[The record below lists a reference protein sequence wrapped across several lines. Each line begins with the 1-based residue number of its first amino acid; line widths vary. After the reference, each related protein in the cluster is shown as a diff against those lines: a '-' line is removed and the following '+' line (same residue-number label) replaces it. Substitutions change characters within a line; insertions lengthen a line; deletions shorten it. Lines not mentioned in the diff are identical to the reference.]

1 MRHENISNLKLH
13 LDTAELLLK
22 GVRESLNE
30 KGTQYVSVV
39 GITETFIPPEHSD
52 ESICRRLV
60 QIRQECLQVLKKLN
74 YRG

>member
-1 MRHENISNLKLH
+1 MRHSDVHNLKLH

-22 GVRESLNE
+22 GVKESLE
-30 KGTQYVSVV
+30 VKPDTYESQGY
-39 GITETFIPPEHSD
+39 TFKTIPPEHSD

-60 QIRQECLQVLKKLN
+60 QIRQECLQVLKKMN

>member
-1 MRHENISNLKLH
+1 MRHEDISNLKLH

-22 GVRESLNE
+22 GVKESM
-30 KGTQYVSVV
+30 YVNPTKYNS
-39 GITETFIPPEHSD
+39 GNFTYEIIPPEHSD

-60 QIRQECLQVLKKLN
+60 QVRQECLQVLKKLN

>member
-1 MRHENISNLKLH
+1 MRHENINNLKLH

-22 GVRESLNE
+22 GVKESLNVKPNTYE
-30 KGTQYVSVV
+30 LQGYTYE
-39 GITETFIPPEHSD
+39 IIPPEHSD
-52 ESICRRLV
+52 ESVCRRLV

>member
-1 MRHENISNLKLH
+1 MRHSDVHNLKLH

-22 GVRESLNE
+22 GVKESLDVPYDTSY
-30 KGTQYVSVV
+30 GY
-39 GITETFIPPEHSD
+39 GIVPPEHSD

-60 QIRQECLQVLKKLN
+60 QIRQECLQVLKKMN

>member
-1 MRHENISNLKLH
+1 MRHSDVHNLKLH

-22 GVRESLNE
+22 GVKESFDFVPPE
-30 KGTQYVSVV
+30 ICEYK
-39 GITETFIPPEHSD
+39 IIPPEHSD

-60 QIRQECLQVLKKLN
+60 QIRQECLQVLKKMN

>member
-1 MRHENISNLKLH
+1 MRYENINNLKLH

-22 GVRESLNE
+22 GVKESLNVKPDKYE
-30 KGTQYVSVV
+30 SQGYSF
-39 GITETFIPPEHSD
+39 ETIPPEHSD

-60 QIRQECLQVLKKLN
+60 QIRQECLQVLKKMN

>member
-1 MRHENISNLKLH
+1 MRHSDIYNLKLH

-22 GVRESLNE
+22 GVKESLDVKPNTYE
-30 KGTQYVSVV
+30 SQGYTF
-39 GITETFIPPEHSD
+39 ETIPPEHSD

-60 QIRQECLQVLKKLN
+60 QIRQECLQVLKKMN